1 MGEGGGRVCWGGG
14 GGRVRRE
21 IVVAPSAACV
31 ACTAA
36 LLALR
41 RVGWAITELDQWII
55 CPGVASAF
63 VEYLCEILTHRDQSI
78 ELQRP
83 GLF

>member
-1 MGEGGGRVCWGGG
+1 MCVWGGG
-14 GGRVRRE
+14 GAVRRE
-21 IVVAPSAACV
+21 MVVAPSAACV

-55 CPGVASAF
+55 CAGVASAF
-63 VEYLCEILTHRDQSI
+63 VEYFCEILTHRDQS
-78 ELQRP
+78 LKLRRP